1 MVASMCFN
9 HKKYLDEIFDQIK
22 RCTFF
27 KFADKNIWTKLKICS
42 ISKLFDLD
50 ALIFKYFVI
59 SEWQYDFFKLSTKS
73 FKGTKILVS
82 GWNMIVEYQ
91 EPIKT
96 SFIFPPAKARG
107 KYGVMSIGFEVSSS
121 RI

>member
-1 MVASMCFN
+1 MC
-9 HKKYLDEIFDQIK
+9 
-22 RCTFF
+22 FF
-27 KFADKNIWTKLKICS
+27 KFSDKNIRTKLKICS

-59 SEWQYDFFKLSTKS
+59 SEWQYDFFRFSTTP

-96 SFIFPPAKARG
+96 SFVFPPAEAIG
-107 KYGVMSIGFEVSSS
+107 KYGVMSIGFEVFSS
-121 RI
+121 RIQN